1 MSKPVPFRASFRI
14 RPVFALLAGLAIAAP
29 GFAEDAAKAPAAAST
44 PAPAAALPAAA
55 ATPPAGTE
63 ATTAPATHH
72 AHATSDTLFAEV
84 NGQIISAGEYE
95 STFMTMARQK
105 FYHGK
110 PPEAQIQALRL
121 EVADRLIN
129 RVLLLNEVK
138 RREIKPDEKAIEIAL
153 AEYDKRYG
161 NSPGW
166 QQNRATLLP
175 GLSEK
180 LREQQLLERIE
191 SDARAIPAPS
201 PAEVRAYYD
210 AHNDLFTEPEKL
222 HLSVILLKVDP
233 SSPASAWDKAE
244 EEAAA
249 IRRRI
254 EAGADFGA
262 LARLHS
268 GDASAEKDGDM
279 GYIHRGMLPEAM
291 HEKVDKMKSGD
302 LSTPI
307 RVLEGYALLRL
318 HDRRE
323 PKLRAFEEVSGRA
336 KDLLQRERSESAWK
350 EFVAKLRAS
359 ASIRIDTERFPFLK
373 AAPANG
379 T

>member
-1 MSKPVPFRASFRI
+1 MSKPVPFRI
-14 RPVFALLAGLAIAAP
+14 RPVAALLFLAGIVCAAP
-29 GFAEDAAKAPAAAST
+29 GFAEDAGKQTTAVSAPAS
-44 PAPAAALPAAA
+44 
-55 ATPPAGTE
+55 TE
-63 ATTAPATHH
+63 ATTAPAATAHRDH
-72 AHATSDTLFAEV
+72 AMSNTLFAEV

-95 STFMTMARQK
+95 ATFLTMARQK

-110 PPEAQIQALRL
+110 PPEAQVQALRL
-121 EVADRLIN
+121 EVAERLIN

-138 RREIKPDEKAIEIAL
+138 LREIKADEKAIEATL

-166 QQNRATLLP
+166 QQNRETMLP
-175 GLSEK
+175 GLSAK

-191 SDARAIPAPS
+191 ADARAVSAPS

-210 AHNDLFTEPEKL
+210 SHNDLFTEPEKL

-233 SSPASAWDKAE
+233 SSPSSAWDKAE

-249 IRRRI
+249 IQRRI
-254 EAGADFGA
+254 LAGADFGE

-268 GDASAEKDGDM
+268 GDGSAEKDGDM
-279 GYIHRGMLPEAM
+279 GYIHRGMLPEGM
-291 HEKVDKMKSGD
+291 HEKVDKMKSGE
-302 LSTPI
+302 LSAPI
-307 RVLEGYALLRL
+307 RVLEGFALLRL

-323 PKLRAFEEVSGRA
+323 PKLRAFEEVTGRA
-336 KDLLQRERSESAWK
+336 TDLLQRERSESAWK
-350 EFVAKLRAS
+350 DFIAKLRTS

-373 AAPANG
+373 AATANG